1 MINQKLLQTYIKNG
15 FNILLQGQHGVG
27 KTMILTE
34 ACKSLGLNLK
44 YYSASSLDPY
54 TDLVGIPEF
63 ITNEQGERVIRS
75 VRPQEINDA
84 EVVFFDELNRA
95 DPKVLNA
102 VFELIQ
108 FRTINGEPLPNLKC
122 VIAAQNPPDGDYT
135 VDSLDP
141 ALADRFQICL
151 EIKPEVSLGYLK
163 SVLQDETA
171 QALVNWHKAHGKKS
185 DYISPRRIEM
195 IGHVW
200 EATQDKV
207 SLAAAMPTGG
217 SFDIGKLFNLL
228 NNTALPE
235 DLETLIE
242 KSIEDIQAA
251 IRNDGADKT
260 LNAIKNASPEHKKK
274 ALDNIAAAMNVQF
287 GPVTIVNYLDVIDE
301 MSTEQVDNLVSGW
314 TDAKL
319 KGIGLRKEIR
329 EHTGTRGVKVFK
341 DRLDKDGA

>member
-1 MINQKLLQTYIKNG
+1 MINQKLLQTYIQNE

-27 KTMILTE
+27 KTMILTQ
-34 ACKSLGLNLK
+34 ACESLGLSLK

-63 ITNEQGERVIRS
+63 ITNDEGQRVIRS

-108 FRTINGEPLPNLKC
+108 FKSINGERLPNLKC

-151 EIKPEVSLGYLK
+151 DIKPEVSLSYLK
-163 SVLQDETA
+163 KVLKEDTA
-171 QALVNWHKAHGKKS
+171 EALVKWHKDHGKKA
-185 DYISPRRIEM
+185 DYVSPRRIEY
-195 IGHVW
+195 IGNVW
-200 EATQDKV
+200 EATGDKQ
-207 SLAAAMPTGG
+207 SLVAAMPSGG
-217 SFDIGKLFNLL
+217 TFDVGKLFNLL

-235 DLETLIE
+235 DLETLVNGDQE
-242 KSIEDIQAA
+242 KIASA
-251 IRNDGADKT
+251 IRDVGAPRILD
-260 LNAIKNASPEHKKK
+260 AIKDATPDQRKV
-274 ALDNIAAAMNVQF
+274 ALSGVAGAMNHGF
-287 GPVTIVNYLDVIDE
+287 GPVTIVNYLDVIDL
-301 MSTEQVDNLVSGW
+301 MTQDHVNKMVDGW
-314 TDAKL
+314 TDAKK
-319 KGIGLRKEIR
+319 KGIGLRSEIR
-329 EHTGTRGVKVFK
+329 SHAGSDGIEKFRKA
-341 DRLDKDGA
+341 LDG

>member
-1 MINQKLLQTYIKNG
+1 MINQKLLQTYIQNE

-27 KTMILTE
+27 KTMILTQ
-34 ACKSLGLNLK
+34 ACDSLGLNLK

-63 ITNEQGERVIRS
+63 ITNDEGQRVIRS

-108 FRTINGEPLPNLKC
+108 FKSINGERLPNLKC

-151 EIKPEVSLGYLK
+151 DIKPEVSLSYLK
-163 SVLQDETA
+163 KVLKEDTA
-171 QALVNWHKAHGKKS
+171 EALVKWHKDHGKKA
-185 DYISPRRIEM
+185 DYVSPRRIEY
-195 IGHVW
+195 IGNVW
-200 EATQDKV
+200 EATGDKQ
-207 SLAAAMPTGG
+207 SLVAAMPSGG
-217 SFDIGKLFNLL
+217 TFDVGKLFNLL

-235 DLETLIE
+235 DLETLVNGDQE
-242 KSIEDIQAA
+242 KIASA
-251 IRNDGADKT
+251 IRDVGAPRILD
-260 LNAIKNASPEHKKK
+260 AIKDATPDQRKV
-274 ALDNIAAAMNVQF
+274 ALNGVAGAMNHGF
-287 GPVTIVNYLDVIDE
+287 GPVTIVNYLDVIDLMTQE
-301 MSTEQVDNLVSGW
+301 HVDKLVDGW
-314 TDAKL
+314 TDAKK
-319 KGIGLRKEIR
+319 KGIGLRSEIR
-329 EHTGTRGVKVFK
+329 NHAGSDGIDKFRKA
-341 DRLDKDGA
+341 LDG

>member
-1 MINQKLLQTYIKNG
+1 MINQKLLQTYIQNE

-27 KTMILTE
+27 KTMILTQ
-34 ACKSLGLNLK
+34 ACESLGLNLK

-63 ITNEQGERVIRS
+63 ITNDEGQRVIRS

-108 FRTINGEPLPNLKC
+108 FKSINGERLPNLKC

-151 EIKPEVSLGYLK
+151 DIKPEVSLSYLK
-163 SVLQDETA
+163 KVLKEDTA
-171 QALVNWHKAHGKKS
+171 EALVKWHKDHGKKA
-185 DYISPRRIEM
+185 DYVSPRRIEY
-195 IGHVW
+195 IGNVW
-200 EATQDKV
+200 EATGDKQ
-207 SLAAAMPTGG
+207 SLVAAMPSGG
-217 SFDIGKLFNLL
+217 TFDVGKLFNLL

-235 DLETLIE
+235 DLETLVNGDQE
-242 KSIEDIQAA
+242 KIASA
-251 IRNDGADKT
+251 IRDVGAPRILD
-260 LNAIKNASPEHKKK
+260 AIKDATPDQRKV
-274 ALDNIAAAMNVQF
+274 ALNGVAGAMNHGF
-287 GPVTIVNYLDVIDE
+287 GPVTIVNYLDVIDLMTQE
-301 MSTEQVDNLVSGW
+301 HVDKLVDGW
-314 TDAKL
+314 TDAKK
-319 KGIGLRKEIR
+319 KGIGLRSEIR
-329 EHTGTRGVKVFK
+329 NHAGSDGIDKFRKA
-341 DRLDKDGA
+341 LDG